1 MFYAFLIILAIAV
14 GAYLCFLLRMVIK
27 NQKDTIAAIKSQTQS
42 VILQDN
48 SLQTLKLQ
56 VAALEESILELS
68 IRSINVKT
76 KLKNFVHNCMKEGNS
91 RTTIEEAS
99 KSMGISKSKTKRILL
114 ILVELRIASIVGEDI
129 DFRIKKEQLSI
140 ALEKIDMFFN
150 DEMR

>member
-1 MFYAFLIILAIAV
+1 MFYAFLVILAIAV
-14 GAYLCFLLRMVIK
+14 GAYLCFLLRNVIK
-27 NQKDTIAAIKSQTQS
+27 NQKDTIAAIKSQNQS

-56 VAALEESILELS
+56 VAALEESVLELS

-76 KLKNFVHNCMKEGNS
+76 KLKNFVHTSMRNGETH
-91 RTTIEEAS
+91 TTIDDAS
-99 KSMGISKSKTKRILL
+99 KSMGISKSKAKRILL
-114 ILVELRIASIVGEDI
+114 VLVELRIASIVGEDI
-129 DFRIKKEQLSI
+129 DFRIKKEQVSV

>member
-76 KLKNFVHNCMKEGNS
+76 K
-91 RTTIEEAS
+91 R
-99 KSMGISKSKTKRILL
+99 KRPNGGYI
-114 ILVELRIASIVGEDI
+114 
-129 DFRIKKEQLSI
+129 
-140 ALEKIDMFFN
+140 
-150 DEMR
+150 